1 MLEAF
6 GPHALPYPVNDDD
19 VNRRISQ
26 KIKTFTY
33 NSYLVETRLLAPAA
47 CHIQRPAELMMM
59 LMMMRGIYVCELNC
73 FFLYIYVYVYQIN
86 TEHPLTFE
94 DKI

>member
-19 VNRRISQ
+19 DDVNRRISQ
-26 KIKTFTY
+26 KIRTYTY

-47 CHIQRPAELMMM
+47 CHIQRPELMMM
-59 LMMMRGIYVCELNC
+59 LMMMRGIYACELNC
-73 FFLYIYVYVYQIN
+73 FSYIYTYMY
-86 TEHPLTFE
+86 TKLTPN
-94 DKI
+94 IL